1 MACTRAWTLLLS
13 LAMLA
18 GVPAPALAQS
28 APVAPMPTA
37 GALPAPAA
45 RPAGPV
51 LPAPARPVVPDP
63 RGAASARPGSL
74 QGAGTPRPEPTPPPY
89 IPGATASRSALPD
102 PDQAEATGDI
112 PLEAKPLPAPATGS
126 STVRLKADV
135 LRQDRAARVGR
146 AEGHVSLQYQD
157 MSLETDWLEYDQD
170 RKVVRTD
177 RPFTLL
183 QAASGGTQR
192 ITGKGLTFHLDS
204 RDATVRNAYL
214 TVPAPQSGQILYV
227 TADELSTT
235 GRTRF
240 FLKRGVVSTCE
251 EVQQEITP
259 HYHIQAERIELVPD
273 DYVLGWNA
281 WVNVNNKRSI
291 WLPSFWL
298 PLKKR
303 ESRAEFGQNEIEGLF
318 AKTGFGYQLDPNH
331 SGTLFLH
338 MLQKKGP
345 GFGVSHQIANGS
357 RSMTQLDA
365 FGLLLPDA
373 APSGSLAVHGLD
385 PENRRPFDDRMWKV
399 RHQQRLLD
407 TMTLDLS
414 FEDWNLYTLANAQAV
429 VGNNLQ
435 RTGLTEEALA
445 TKDYRQDHAA
455 HTLQLTDQRNGV
467 NWGLSRQ
474 FRDER
479 GTRGQLFQL
488 STSYGA
494 NASWSRDGTSVRFQT
509 NSQTNLPRPRPG
521 ATGIFAPTTTDPA
534 KLENTNLDGNLQ
546 IDQQFGTGAR
556 ASWSQRYRRTRA
568 PAAFGSTLPTEVE
581 ELEEKLDLNQDLGWA
596 SSRVSMGKLLLFQPN
611 GLEAKNIRS
620 RNYVDKL
627 PELDLNLKPLFTD
640 FQPVTLG
647 LDAGRYF
654 EWNQYPLLSRDTAL
668 NSPAIRPYLGAIA
681 RFNPSLS
688 LGSKAHGIWPGTTVD
703 LGGTGFNQRFYST
716 GDAAF
721 VLNVN
726 AAMVSQVGEALRQTL
741 TYKRIAPGGAD
752 DPDPVRKSTTPFQFD
767 ALALTQ
773 LSQLDIEERLALTG
787 KLDWTH
793 RLSYDYQRR
802 RYGDYVSTLNLTP
815 DPRVTGTLTSSY
827 RFRETEYFEPTGGK
841 WGNTALGLTLRSTPE
856 AFGGGW
862 GREKLNE
869 GVQLVTQLNFD
880 PEKGKLASLTNDLV
894 ASFGQSW
901 DSHWEVFAGGS
912 FDLVTSIPGAV
923 PVPGDPDARTYRLRR
938 VGISRDLHDFILSF
952 EYDRQFES
960 FMVRLRM
967 TAFNTDIFSFS
978 NQGLGVGGGLGSLGS
993 ALGGGGGTLP

>member
-1 MACTRAWTLLLS
+1 MKVNLGKVAAV
-13 LAMLA
+13 LAVLQVL
-18 GVPAPALAQS
+18 GQPLPALAQDQAVPVPPMMPAGGGPG
-28 APVAPMPTA
+28 APPAGRVPATPGTRAPLPATGSVRPPTA
-37 GALPAPAA
+37 
-45 RPAGPV
+45 
-51 LPAPARPVVPDP
+51 
-63 RGAASARPGSL
+63 
-74 QGAGTPRPEPTPPPY
+74 PRPEPTAPPY

-102 PDQAEATGDI
+102 PDQDEATGDI

-135 LRQDRAARVGR
+135 LRQDRAAKMGR
-146 AEGHVSLQYQD
+146 AEGHVALQYQD
-157 MSLETDWLEYDQD
+157 ISLETDWLEYDQD
-170 RKVVRTD
+170 KKIVRTD

-192 ITGKGLTFHLDS
+192 ITGKGLSFHLDS
-204 RDATVRNAYL
+204 RDATVRHAYL

-227 TADELSTT
+227 TADELESR

-273 DYVLGWNA
+273 DYVVGWNA
-281 WVNVNNKRSI
+281 WVNVNNTRSI

-318 AKTGFGYQLDPNH
+318 AKTGFGYQLDQSQ
-331 SGTLFLH
+331 SGTIFLH

-345 GFGVSHQIANGS
+345 GIGFTHQIANGS

-373 APSGSLAVHGLD
+373 APSGSVAIHGLD
-385 PENRRPFDDRMWKV
+385 ADNRRPFDDRMWKI

-414 FEDWNLYTLANAQAV
+414 LEDWNLYTLANAQAV

-435 RTGLTEEALA
+435 RTGLNEDVLA

-455 HTLQLTDQRNGV
+455 HTLQLTDQRNGI

-479 GTRGQLFQL
+479 GTRGQLFQV

-546 IDQQFGTGAR
+546 LDQQFGTGVR

-611 GLEAKNIRS
+611 GLEAKNIKA

-627 PELDLNLKPLFTD
+627 PELDLNLKPLFAD
-640 FQPVTLG
+640 IQPVTLG

-654 EWNQYPLLSRDTAL
+654 EWNQYPTVSRSTAEQSAAL
-668 NSPAIRPYLGAIA
+668 RPYLGAIA

-688 LGSKAHGIWPGTTVD
+688 LGSRAHAILPGTTVD
-703 LGGTGFNQRFYST
+703 MGGTGFNQRFYST

-726 AAMVSQVGEALRQTL
+726 AVMVSQVGEALRQTL

-752 DPDPVRKSTTPFQFD
+752 DPDENRRSTTPFQFD

-787 KLDWTH
+787 KMDWTH

-815 DPRVTGTLTSSY
+815 DPRITGTLTSSY
-827 RFRETEYFEPTGGK
+827 RFREMEYFEPTGGK

-862 GREKLNE
+862 GREQLNE
-869 GVQLVTQLNFD
+869 GLQLVTQLNFD

-894 ASFGQSW
+894 ASFGTAW
-901 DSHWEVFAGGS
+901 DSHWELFAGGS

-923 PVPGDPDARTYRLRR
+923 PVPGDPDARTYRIRR
-938 VGISRDLHDFILSF
+938 FGISRDLHDFILSF

-993 ALGGGGGTLP
+993 ALGGGGGILP

>member
-1 MACTRAWTLLLS
+1 M
-13 LAMLA
+13 
-18 GVPAPALAQS
+18 
-28 APVAPMPTA
+28 
-37 GALPAPAA
+37 
-45 RPAGPV
+45 
-51 LPAPARPVVPDP
+51 
-63 RGAASARPGSL
+63 
-74 QGAGTPRPEPTPPPY
+74 
-89 IPGATASRSALPD
+89 ASRSALPD
-102 PDQAEATGDI
+102 PGEDEATGDV
-112 PLEAKPLPAPATGS
+112 PFEVKSLPAPSTS
-126 STVRLKADV
+126 SATVRLRADV
-135 LRQDRAARVGR
+135 LRQDRTTRIGR

-157 MSLETDWLEYDQD
+157 LNVETDWLEYDQD
-170 RKVVRTD
+170 KKLVRTD
-177 RPFTLL
+177 RPFVLL
-183 QAASGGTQR
+183 QQAPGGTQR
-192 ITGKGLTFHLDS
+192 ITGKGLEFHLDT
-204 RDATVRNAYL
+204 RDATVREAYL
-214 TVPAPQSGQILYV
+214 TVPAPQTGQILYV
-227 TADELSTT
+227 SAGELETQ
-235 GRTRF
+235 GRTKF

-251 EVQQEITP
+251 EVQLEITP
-259 HYHIQAERIELVPD
+259 HYHVQAERIELVPD
-273 DYVLGWNA
+273 EYVLGWNA
-281 WVNVNNKRSI
+281 WVNVNNRRAI
-291 WLPSFWL
+291 WLPTFWL

-318 AKTGFGYQLDPNH
+318 ARTGFGYQLDPSH

-338 MLQKKGP
+338 LLQKKGP
-345 GFGVSHQIANGS
+345 AFGVSHQIANGA

-365 FGLLLPDA
+365 FGLLLPDP
-373 APSGSLAVHGLD
+373 APSGSISVHGLD
-385 PENRRPFDDRMWKV
+385 PDNRRPFDDRMWKI

-414 FEDWNLYTLANAQAV
+414 FEDWNLYTLSNAQAV

-435 RTGLTEEALA
+435 RTGLSEDTLAL
-445 TKDYRQDHAA
+445 KDYRQDHAA
-455 HTLQLTDQRNGV
+455 HTLRLSDQRMGV

-479 GTRGQLFQL
+479 GTRGQVFQT

-494 NASWSRDGTSVRFQT
+494 NASWSKDGTSIRFQT

-521 ATGIFAPTTTDPA
+521 ATGIFAPTTTDPS
-534 KLENTNLDGNLQ
+534 KLENTNLDANLQ
-546 IDQQFGTGAR
+546 VDQQLGQGAKV
-556 ASWSQRYRRTRA
+556 SWNQRYRRTRA

-611 GLEAKNIRS
+611 GLEAKNIKA

-627 PELDLNLKPLFTD
+627 PEVDLNLKPLFAD
-640 FQPVTLG
+640 LQPVTVG

-654 EWNQYPLLSRDTAL
+654 EWNQYPTVSRTTAEQSEAL
-668 NSPAIRPYLGAIA
+668 RPYLGAIS

-688 LGSKAHGIWPGTTVD
+688 LGSKAHGLWSGTTLDV
-703 LGGTGFNQRFYST
+703 GGTGFNQRFYST
-716 GDAAF
+716 GDAAY
-721 VLNVN
+721 VVNVN
-726 AAMVSQVGEALRQTL
+726 AVMVSQVGDLLRQTL
-741 TYKRIAPGGAD
+741 TYKRIEPGGAN
-752 DPDPVRKSTTPFQFD
+752 DPDENRRSTTPFQFD

-787 KLDWTH
+787 KMDWTH

-815 DPRVTGTLTSSY
+815 DPRVVGTLTSSY
-827 RFRETEYFEPTGGK
+827 RFRDFEYFEPAGGK
-841 WGNTALGLTLRSTPE
+841 WGNTALGLTLRTTPE

-862 GREKLNE
+862 GKEKLNE

-894 ASFGQSW
+894 ASFGTSW
-901 DSHWEVFAGGS
+901 ENHWELFAGGS

-923 PVPGDPDARTYRLRR
+923 PVPGDPDARTYRIRR
-938 VGISRDLHDFILSF
+938 FGISRDLHDFILSF

-978 NQGLGVGGGLGSLGS
+978 NQGLGVGGGVG
-993 ALGGGGGTLP
+993 ALGGVLGGVTGGLP